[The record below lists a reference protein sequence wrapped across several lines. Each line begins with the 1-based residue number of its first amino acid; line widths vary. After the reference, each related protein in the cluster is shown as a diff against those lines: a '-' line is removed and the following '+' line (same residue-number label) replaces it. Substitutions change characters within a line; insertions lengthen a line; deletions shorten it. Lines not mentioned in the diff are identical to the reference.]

1 MTLPDTIA
9 LNDTA
14 LLNAMIKAGITLD
27 DLLASGEYKFDNG
40 AAYFKEAEAF
50 SREGFKEE
58 FCKKVSLKRIGSAK
72 EIGDAV
78 CMLAGGAFAYMTGA
92 TVVIDGGLMLKQV

>member
-1 MTLPDTIA
+1 MPRRS
-9 LNDTA
+9 
-14 LLNAMIKAGITLD
+14 AGR
-27 DLLASGEYKFDNG
+27 G
-40 AAYFKEAEAF
+40 
-50 SREGFKEE
+50 SRRSSVK
-58 FCKKVSLKRIGSAK
+58 SLLKRIGSAK